1 MIKTLIVT
9 LATIGAV
16 ALMMV
21 LAYAICK
28 IIDLFERV
36 ERLEVKDN
44 VRRDDIRDVQYQIAH
59 IKEKL

>member
-16 ALMMV
+16 AVMTV